1 MYTDGDISD
10 IFAQCREHYN
20 SAAIGDQQ
28 EEQENDEN
36 SNEGQQQGRQAG
48 DGSSSLSSIERSIG
62 SNDASSGGYEA
73 SSSSSSS
80 QTPNIANGRSG
91 CKSKSSATKR
101 NLCGAS
107 SGNRGSNQN
116 THTHAH
122 RRRSGSLE
130 AALADVLAPA
140 QGSAAP
146 PTKSVSFTGNVKPP
160 SSYNRKHSRGRQD
173 QKDHDGE
180 PACKASEL
188 DTKERAA
195 RKSDPNDG
203 DTSPGQESERRM
215 MKREEALAQ
224 QQLLQG
230 NEVTIEQ
237 AMTLCRQPR

>member
-20 SAAIGDQQ
+20 SAAIDDQQ

-36 SNEGQQQGRQAG
+36 SNESQQQQGRQAG
-48 DGSSSLSSIERSIG
+48 DGNSSLSSIERSIG

-91 CKSKSSATKR
+91 CKSKSSDIKR
-101 NLCGAS
+101 NLGGAS
-107 SGNRGSNQN
+107 SGSRGCNQK
-116 THTHAH
+116 THTH

-146 PTKSVSFTGNVKPP
+146 PTKSVSFTGSVKPP

-173 QKDHDGE
+173 QTDHDGE

-188 DTKERAA
+188 ETKERAA

-203 DTSPGQESERRM
+203 DASPGQESERRM
-215 MKREEALAQ
+215 MKREQALAQ
-224 QQLLQG
+224 HQLLQC

>member
-20 SAAIGDQQ
+20 SAAIDDHQQ

-36 SNEGQQQGRQAG
+36 SNESQQQQGRLAG

-62 SNDASSGGYEA
+62 SAGASSGGYEA

-80 QTPNIANGRSG
+80 QTPNIANGRNG
-91 CKSKSSATKR
+91 R

-116 THTHAH
+116 THTHTHTHTH

-188 DTKERAA
+188 DSKERAP

-203 DTSPGQESERRM
+203 DTSAGQESERRM
-215 MKREEALAQ
+215 MKREQALAQ
-224 QQLLQG
+224 YQLLKG

>member
-1 MYTDGDISD
+1 MYADQDITS

-20 SAAIGDQQ
+20 TAAIEEAENEGAGGDRQ
-28 EEQENDEN
+28 NDEN
-36 SNEGQQQGRQAG
+36 SNNNESQGG
-48 DGSSSLSSIERSIG
+48 DGGSSSSSIERSVG
-62 SNDASSGGYEA
+62 SLDASSGGYEA

-91 CKSKSSATKR
+91 SKQMKNFDKRR
-101 NLCGAS
+101 NLTNS
-107 SGNRGSNQN
+107 RNGNQGFDKHN
-116 THTHAH
+116 

-160 SSYNRKHSRGRQD
+160 SSYSNRRKHSRGRQD
-173 QKDHDGE
+173 QADHQDE

-195 RKSDPNDG
+195 RKSDPNDA
-203 DTSPGQESERRM
+203 DLPDSERLIMR
-215 MKREEALAQ
+215 REQALAQ
-224 QQLLQG
+224 HQLLQG
-230 NEVTIEQ
+230 NEMTIEQ